1 MPGVICQN
9 KSVAECLKKESDF
22 FKSLERFEK
31 SNQVEIDFAVHW
43 GSLERFEK
51 SNQVESVVDLILR
64 TFDFANSFSSLS
76 QVQKNQ
82 VIYHS
87 CIAIAFS
94 ESICNIF

>member
-31 SNQVEIDFAVHW
+31 SNQVE
-43 GSLERFEK
+43 
-51 SNQVESVVDLILR
+51 SVFDLILR

-94 ESICNIF
+94 ESICKIF

>member
-31 SNQVEIDFAVHW
+31 SNQVE
-43 GSLERFEK
+43 
-51 SNQVESVVDLILR
+51 SVFDLILR

>member
-1 MPGVICQN
+1 MGGAMPGVICQN

-31 SNQVEIDFAVHW
+31 SNQVE
-43 GSLERFEK
+43 
-51 SNQVESVVDLILR
+51 SVFDLILR

-82 VIYHS
+82 VIYYS
-87 CIAIAFS
+87 CIAIAFLRVYV
-94 ESICNIF
+94 IYFDKL

>member
-1 MPGVICQN
+1 MSLTGRYMFVCFFKGRAMPGVICQN

-31 SNQVEIDFAVHW
+31 SNQVE
-43 GSLERFEK
+43 
-51 SNQVESVVDLILR
+51 SVFDLILR

>member
-1 MPGVICQN
+1 MSLTGRYMFVCFFMGGAMPGVICQN

-31 SNQVEIDFAVHW
+31 SNQVE
-43 GSLERFEK
+43 
-51 SNQVESVVDLILR
+51 SVFDLILR

>member
-1 MPGVICQN
+1 MGGAMPGVICQN

-22 FKSLERFEK
+22 F
-31 SNQVEIDFAVHW
+31 Q
-43 GSLERFEK
+43 SLERFEK
-51 SNQVESVVDLILR
+51 SNQVESVFDLILR
-64 TFDFANSFSSLS
+64 TFDFANSFSSLY

-82 VIYHS
+82 VIYYS

>member
-1 MPGVICQN
+1 MGGAMPGVICQN

-31 SNQVEIDFAVHW
+31 SNQVE
-43 GSLERFEK
+43 
-51 SNQVESVVDLILR
+51 SVFDLILR

>member
-31 SNQVEIDFAVHW
+31 SNQVE
-43 GSLERFEK
+43 
-51 SNQVESVVDLILR
+51 SVFDLILR

-94 ESICNIF
+94 ECICNIF

>member
-9 KSVAECLKKESDF
+9 KSVAEYLKKESDF

-31 SNQVEIDFAVHW
+31 SNQVE
-43 GSLERFEK
+43 
-51 SNQVESVVDLILR
+51 SVFDLILR

>member
-1 MPGVICQN
+1 MSLTGRYMFVCFFMGGAMPGVICQN

-22 FKSLERFEK
+22 FFFFERFEK
-31 SNQVEIDFAVHW
+31 SNQVEYVFA
-43 GSLERFEK
+43 
-51 SNQVESVVDLILR
+51 LILR
-64 TFDFANSFSSLS
+64 TFDLANSFSSLS

>member
-1 MPGVICQN
+1 MSLTGRYMFVCFFMGGAMPGVICQN

-31 SNQVEIDFAVHW
+31 SNQVE
-43 GSLERFEK
+43 
-51 SNQVESVVDLILR
+51 SVFDLILK

>member
-31 SNQVEIDFAVHW
+31 SNQVE
-43 GSLERFEK
+43 
-51 SNQVESVVDLILR
+51 SVFDLVLR

>member
-1 MPGVICQN
+1 MFVCFFMGGAMPGVICQN

-31 SNQVEIDFAVHW
+31 SNQVE
-43 GSLERFEK
+43 
-51 SNQVESVVDLILR
+51 SVFDLILR